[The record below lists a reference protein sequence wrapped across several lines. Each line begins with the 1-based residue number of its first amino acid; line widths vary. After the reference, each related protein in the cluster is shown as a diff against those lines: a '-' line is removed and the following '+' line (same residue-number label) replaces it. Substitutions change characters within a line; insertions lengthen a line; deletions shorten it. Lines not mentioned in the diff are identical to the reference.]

1 MNYRI
6 TKMMIFV
13 AIALAALIP
22 SAAFG
27 QQPTAEQQAEQQK
40 RVAEFK
46 QAVQQSMAAL
56 HKYEWVE
63 TTTVSLKGEV
73 KSQKQNRV
81 YYGADGK
88 LQKVPIGE
96 APPQQQQQSGG
107 RGGRLKAKVVAKK
120 KEEMS
125 DYMKKAVELV
135 HKYTP
140 PDPNLIKYS
149 KEVGKVNVEQ
159 VEPNRIVRVTLRD
172 LIKTGDSLTATLN
185 VQSNAIMDINVSTY
199 LESPKDDPIT
209 LAVTM
214 SQLADGA
221 SYTARSVLD
230 AKAKNITVVV
240 ESSGHRPL

>member
-1 MNYRI
+1 MKI
-6 TKMMIFV
+6 TISRV
-13 AIALAALIP
+13 VTRATLVLAVLLVP
-22 SAAFG
+22 AAVFG
-27 QQPTAEQQAEQQK
+27 QEADKQK
-40 RVAEFK
+40 QVAAFK

-56 HKYEWVE
+56 KRYEWIE
-63 TTTVSLKGEV
+63 TTTVLLKGEV

-88 LQKVPIGE
+88 LQKIPMGE
-96 APPQQQQQSGG
+96 APQEQSSG
-107 RGGRLKAKVVAKK
+107 RGGRLKKKIVEKK

-125 DYMKKAVELV
+125 DYMKEAVELI

-149 KEVGKVNVEQ
+149 KEVGKVKVDQ

-172 LIKTGDSLTATLN
+172 LIKTGDVLDATLN
-185 VQSNAIMDINVSTY
+185 VQANAIVDINVSTY

-214 SQLADGA
+214 NRLADGA
-221 SYTARSVLD
+221 SYTNQSILD
-230 AKAKNITVVV
+230 ARAKNIRVVV
-240 ESSGHRPL
+240 ENSGHRPL